1 MRDTVTGVD
10 EETPRRDRI
19 DPAEFERL
27 TIDTAS
33 AIDPTTNLGVH
44 ALGFSLIRTTNRL
57 QRDLDVNIHR
67 PAGTTW
73 ASYRVLLT
81 LRAVGPMVPRD
92 IARLAGV
99 STASTSSMLNTLE
112 KHGFITREPD
122 PEDGRRIVV
131 RLTPFGVESTDE
143 LAKRNNARVAQW
155 ADALSPAELDTLAT
169 LLGKLLSS
177 HPGPHTPSPPLRA

>member
-1 MRDTVTGVD
+1 VSGVND
-10 EETPRRDRI
+10 HSPRRDRI

-27 TIDTAS
+27 TIDTA
-33 AIDPTTNLGVH
+33 ARIDPATDIGVH

-81 LRAVGPMVPRD
+81 LRAVGDMLPRD

-122 PEDGRRIVV
+122 ADDGRRVVV
-131 RLTPFGVESTDE
+131 RLTDAGITATDE
-143 LAKRNNARVAQW
+143 LARRNNHRVAEW
-155 ADALSPAELDTLAT
+155 AEALTPDELETLAT
-169 LLGKLLSS
+169 LLGKLLSR
-177 HPGPHTPSPPLRA
+177 HPGPADPSPPVR